1 MFLVNMHGLFLWK
14 IKKALTFT
22 NAFPKVLN
30 ESKRKPNKIWVDKD
44 SEFYNRSL
52 KLFFQ
57 NNDIEMY
64 WTHNEETSVVIERFI
79 RTLKNKIYKY
89 MTSISKSVFIDK
101 LDDIVNKYNITYH
114 RTIKW
119 SLLMS
124 IQAHKLTLIQ
134 KIIRKLLN
142 LKFAIM

>member
-30 ESKRKPNKIWVDKD
+30 ESNRKPNKIWVDKD

-64 WTHNEETSVVIERFI
+64 WTHNEETSVVVER
-79 RTLKNKIYKY
+79 LEP
-89 MTSISKSVFIDK
+89 
-101 LDDIVNKYNITYH
+101 
-114 RTIKW
+114 
-119 SLLMS
+119 
-124 IQAHKLTLIQ
+124 
-134 KIIRKLLN
+134 
-142 LKFAIM
+142 